1 MKAIKTPIIL
11 ILGMIILISCNPTD
25 DGVRVF
31 SGDDFIRFSLV
42 LDANNNP
49 IEYPFLTPPAFVEE
63 VEYEKSTLRTLKIP
77 VTLTTTRNIGNVT
90 VNFETINSGNIS
102 SSDFTMIPSDGVLNF
117 SNAKLTDTIFLNQN
131 SRITDLNSGQ
141 IQFNLNSTSDSN
153 IKLGYNREI
162 NALKSLNIILS
173 PTVTTTFTFEKSR
186 EEILGSEGETVI
198 VGVKFPEGYI
208 ASDVEGVNLFSETLS
223 DFNYS
228 LAQQP
233 LTNATQVDYILTLNE
248 NIQIDELELKTRF
261 ALNDLSGYTA
271 NGNTNFTILKPIIT
285 DRDNSVF
292 TSNNFYDLGDAFHRT
307 YGEHWF
313 DSNEDAV
320 CSWQTYSTFTYPVVV
335 SADHPNAVLF
345 DNMGTADP
353 SDDSYHHAFRV
364 GFNSPN
370 DVATTN
376 SFDLKRWFDNEASNQ
391 SNSPGFNISE
401 ALEFFPTEG
410 TSATDGFVQV
420 IEQDILVSS
429 TTGTQHIIAI
439 SGNGTYSETSP
450 GIFQI
455 QLEFS
460 ATNTE
465 LFGGTRTDI
474 YRIYNTNSYSDPAD
488 LTEIC
493 KVPIAL

>member
-11 ILGMIILISCNPTD
+11 IISMIILISCSPTD
-25 DGVRVF
+25 ASVKAF
-31 SGDDFIRFSLV
+31 SGADFVRFSLV
-42 LDANNNP
+42 LDVNDNP
-49 IEYPFLTPPAFVEE
+49 IEFPFLSPPAFVEE
-63 VEYEKSTLRTLKIP
+63 SEYEKSNLRTLKIP
-77 VTLTTTRNIGNVT
+77 VTLTTTRNVGNVT
-90 VNFETINSGNIS
+90 VNFETITSENIS
-102 SSDFTMIPSDGVLNF
+102 SSDFTMTPSDGILNF
-117 SNAKLTDTIFLNQN
+117 SNTKLTDTIFLNQN
-131 SRITDLNSGQ
+131 SRISDLNSGQ
-141 IQFNLNSTSDSN
+141 IQLNLTSTSDSD
-153 IKLGYNREI
+153 IILGYDRDL
-162 NALKSLNIILS
+162 NALNSLNIIIA
-173 PTVTTTFTFEKSR
+173 PTVTTTFTFEESR
-186 EEILGSEGETVI
+186 TEILGLVGETVI
-198 VGVKFPEGYI
+198 VSVQFPDGYI
-208 ASDVEGVNLFSETLS
+208 ASDVDGIELFSEISS
-223 DFNYS
+223 DFSYGIT
-228 LAQQP
+228 QQS
-233 LTNATQVDYILTLNE
+233 LTNPTRVNYVLTLNE
-248 NIQIDELELKTRF
+248 TIQIDEIELKTRF
-261 ALNDLSGYTA
+261 ALNDLLGYTA
-271 NGNTNFTILKPIIT
+271 NGNTNLTIIKPIIT
-285 DRDNSVF
+285 DRDNSIF
-292 TSNNFYDLGDAFHRT
+292 TSNNFYNLSDAFYRT

-313 DSNEDAV
+313 DSNEDGI